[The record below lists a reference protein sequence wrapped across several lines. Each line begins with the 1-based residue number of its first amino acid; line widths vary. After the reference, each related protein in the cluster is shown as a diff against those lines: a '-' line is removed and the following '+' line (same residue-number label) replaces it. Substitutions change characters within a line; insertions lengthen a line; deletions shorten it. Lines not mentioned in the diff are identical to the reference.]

1 MKNPTEVWG
10 RIHGEGLVEMWQDG
24 IFVKNEITMEQNNIQ
39 IADDNRFIDWEEE
52 INNLNFN
59 KTPDGKILPPEQR
72 LSPAHSTKLRNAMLS
87 MLDITTQ
94 VGGVLV
100 QAGKMALKLVFEAI
114 KRFPNTACGLLIVG
128 TLHAIANSIPFFGFF
143 LNGILLPFDVIIL
156 GAAVIKDLSESE
168 MFKKFIS
175 ACSTYVSGR
184 ILA

>member
-1 MKNPTEVWG
+1 MDQTNLP
-10 RIHGEGLVEMWQDG
+10 
-24 IFVKNEITMEQNNIQ
+24 IQ
-39 IADDNRFIDWEEE
+39 DDNRFIDWEEE
-52 INNLNFN
+52 IYNLNFN
-59 KTPDGKILPPEQR
+59 KTPDGKMLPLEQR
-72 LSPAHSTKLRNAMLS
+72 LTPAQSTKLRNTMLT

-143 LNGILLPFDVIIL
+143 LNGLLLPFDVVIL
-156 GAAVIKDLSESE
+156 GAAVIKDLSETE
-168 MFKKFIS
+168 IFKNFIS
-175 ACSTYVSGR
+175 ACSTYVGGR